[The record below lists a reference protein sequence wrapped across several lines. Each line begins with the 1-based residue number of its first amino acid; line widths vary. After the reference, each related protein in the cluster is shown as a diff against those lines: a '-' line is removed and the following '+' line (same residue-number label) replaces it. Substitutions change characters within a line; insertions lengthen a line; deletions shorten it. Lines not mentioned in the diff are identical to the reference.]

1 MHQLHQKEILDAYVY
16 FLIHEL
22 SLKKK
27 STKIIQFTYSAFVVN
42 IVFI

>member
-16 FLIHEL
+16 FLYMSFHW
-22 SLKKK
+22 KKE